1 MLFSYLAIDQ
11 DGNEK
16 KGTIDALN
24 EDVAIRSLQS
34 RKLVIA
40 SIRRIEDKRSVAGGS
55 FSFLQRVSNKD
66 LVILSR
72 QIATLFEAQ
81 VSALRVFRLLAEESD
96 KPVLR
101 TALIEISNDLQAGS
115 AIAKALEKHP
125 KVFSSFYVSMVK
137 AGEESGK
144 LDQTFSYLADYLDR
158 TYEVTS
164 KARNALIYPSF
175 VIAVFV
181 SVMVLMFTTVIPKL
195 SSILMDSGQ
204 EIPVYTKA
212 VISIS
217 NILVDYGLFV
227 LVLLVLG
234 GVWAF
239 RYLRTTDGERLLSR
253 LKISIPYLG
262 DLYRKLYLSRIADN
276 MHTMLSAG
284 IPMLRGL
291 EISAEVVGNSLFEEA
306 LRKAVESVRGGS
318 SVADSMSGSPHIP
331 SIMTQMIRIGEE
343 TGELATILK
352 TLAHFYDREVKN
364 AVDTLVDLIEP
375 AMIVL
380 LGLGVGVLLASV
392 LIPIYNISA
401 GI

>member
-1 MLFSYLAIDQ
+1 MLFSYNAIDQ
-11 DGNEK
+11 DGSEK

-24 EDVAIRSLQS
+24 DDVAIRSLQS
-34 RKLVIA
+34 RGLVIA
-40 SIRRIEDKRSVAGGS
+40 SIRKVEDKGAALERS
-55 FSFLQRVSNKD
+55 FSFFQRVSNKD

-81 VSALRVFRLLAEESD
+81 VSALRVFRLLAEESE
-96 KPVLR
+96 KPAMR

-115 AIAKALEKHP
+115 SIAKALEKHP
-125 KVFSSFYVSMVK
+125 KIFSSFYVNMVK

-144 LDQTFSYLADYLDR
+144 LDQTFLYLADYLDR

-175 VIAVFV
+175 VIMVFI

-195 SSILMDSGQ
+195 STILMDSGQ
-204 EIPVYTKA
+204 EIPAYTKA
-212 VISIS
+212 VIGIS
-217 NILVDYGLFV
+217 TILTDYGLFV
-227 LVLLVLG
+227 LVLLAFG
-234 GVWAF
+234 GVWAW
-239 RYLRTTDGERLLSR
+239 RYLRTPDGEMLLSR

-262 DLYRKLYLSRIADN
+262 NLYRKLYLSRIADN
-276 MHTMLSAG
+276 MHTMLSSG
-284 IPMLRGL
+284 IPMVRGL
-291 EISAEVVGNSLFEEA
+291 EISAEVVGNALYEET
-306 LRKAVESVRGGS
+306 LRKAVEAVRGGS
-318 SVADSMSGSPHIP
+318 SVADSLSGSPHIP
-331 SIMTQMIRIGEE
+331 SIMTQMVRIGEE
-343 TGELATILK
+343 TGELAAILK
-352 TLAHFYDREVKN
+352 TLAHFYEREVKN